1 MNLERVRKL
10 MNGLLESVISKSVA
24 LKHGGPL
31 LAVVAGFVLTAS
43 AQSQQ
48 HYHVD
53 PGTSEVR
60 FTLGASD
67 HPVDG
72 TFHVTSGDFTLDPQS
87 GAMTGTVSVDAS
99 SGQSGNQSRDKKMT
113 KDQLK
118 VQTYPTVTFAPA
130 KFSGQVKD
138 SGDSSGPVDGTFT
151 LLGQAHPITVPMN
164 VHMEGDHFSASG
176 SFTVPFVNWG
186 VKDPSFMFMKVDKEV
201 KIDLK
206 LTGTVTK

>member
-1 MNLERVRKL
+1 MSGV
-10 MNGLLESVISKSVA
+10 LESMISKSRA
-24 LKHGGPL
+24 LKHGQLL
-31 LAVVAGFVLTAS
+31 LAVSAGLALTLA
-43 AQSQQ
+43 AYSQQ
-48 HYHVD
+48 HYRVD
-53 PGTSEVR
+53 PATSEVH

-72 TFHVTSGDFTLDPQS
+72 TFQVTSGDFTLDPQS

-130 KFSGQVKD
+130 TFSGQVKD
-138 SGDSSGPVDGTFT
+138 SGDSSGPVEGTFT
-151 LLGQAHPITVPMN
+151 LLGQAHPIIVPMT
-164 VHMEGDHFSASG
+164 VHREGDHFSASG
-176 SFTVPFVNWG
+176 TFSVPFVSWG